1 MSEVNDGTTRSR
13 RRVKGGLYVV
23 AVLCIAYVASHF
35 YRGSVGVIGPELMR
49 GMGLSAEALGALG
62 GTYFLVF
69 GLSQIPVGVLLDR
82 FGPRLINTAL
92 LVVAAGGALIFAAA
106 QDAAMLTI
114 GRGIMGL
121 GCAAGLMG
129 ALVVYSRWFAPQTFS
144 TLAGFTLAFG
154 GFGSLIATT
163 PLATAAALVGW
174 RSAFVGAAAVT
185 VVIALMVW
193 LVIRDA
199 PPGETFHRDDERESL
214 AAALKGVWTV
224 LANRQLHLLL
234 PLNAVAYAS
243 VMATLGLWGAPY
255 LIDVHGLD
263 VVTAADILMA
273 MAITLMIGSIS
284 YGWLGPRIGTYK
296 VPALTGACAVMAIY
310 IWLAVSP
317 PQGAMAIT
325 ILFGLVGLLG
335 AYSVLIL
342 SHVRSLFPL
351 RMVGRGLTAANL
363 FNFAGVGVV
372 QAVSGWIVGAWPEVD
387 GARPPEAY
395 QALYWFLAAIVA
407 AASVVY
413 AFSRDPLR
421 NKAEEAPSS

>member
-1 MSEVNDGTTRSR
+1 MGHGIDMTGSK
-13 RRVKGGLYVV
+13 RRVKGALFVV

-35 YRGSVGVIGPELMR
+35 YRVSVGVIGPELMR

-69 GLSQIPVGVLLDR
+69 GFSQIPVGVLLDR

-106 QDAAMLTI
+106 QDATMLAI
-114 GRGIMGL
+114 GRGVMGL
-121 GCAAGLMG
+121 GCASGLMG
-129 ALVVYSRWFAPQTFS
+129 ALVVYSRWFPPQTFS

-163 PLATAAALVGW
+163 PLAAAAELVGW
-174 RSAFVGAAAVT
+174 RGAFVGAAAVT
-185 VVIALMVW
+185 MAIALMVW
-193 LVIRDA
+193 LSIRDA
-199 PPGETFHRDDERESL
+199 PPGETFHQDIERESL
-214 AAALKGVWTV
+214 TDAIKGVWAV
-224 LANRQLHLLL
+224 LANRQLHLLM

-255 LIDVHGLD
+255 LVDVHGLD

-273 MAITLMIGSIS
+273 MAITLMIGSVS

-296 VPALTGACAVMAIY
+296 IPALAGALTVAAVY
-310 IWLAVSP
+310 LWLAISP
-317 PQGAMAIT
+317 PQGAMAIAL
-325 ILFGLVGLLG
+325 LFGLVGLLG

-372 QAVSGWIVGAWPEVD
+372 QAISGWIVGAWPVVD
-387 GARPPEAY
+387 GARPHEAY
-395 QALYWFLAAIVA
+395 QALYWFLAAIVVGA
-407 AASVVY
+407 AVIY
-413 AFSRDPLR
+413 MFSRDPLR
-421 NKAEEAPSS
+421 RPEPE

>member
-1 MSEVNDGTTRSR
+1 M
-13 RRVKGGLYVV
+13 V
-23 AVLCIAYVASHF
+23 AVLCIAYVVSHF

-69 GLSQIPVGVLLDR
+69 GFSQIPVGVLLDR
-82 FGPRLINTAL
+82 FGPRLIITAL
-92 LVVAAGGALIFAAA
+92 LVVAAGGALIFAGA
-106 QDAAMLTI
+106 QDATMLTI
-114 GRGIMGL
+114 GRGVMGL

-129 ALVVYSRWFAPQTFS
+129 ALVVYSRWFAPRTFS
-144 TLAGFTLAFG
+144 ALAGFTLAFG

-163 PLATAAALVGW
+163 PLAAAAELVGW
-174 RSAFVGAAAVT
+174 RGAFVGAAIVT
-185 VVIALMVW
+185 LAIALLVW
-193 LVIRDA
+193 LGIRDA
-199 PPGETFHRDDERESL
+199 PPGKTFHRDDKRESL
-214 AAALKGVWTV
+214 ADAVKGVWTV

-263 VVTAADILMA
+263 VVAAADILMA

-296 VPALTGACAVMAIY
+296 IPALIGAATVTAIY
-310 IWLAVSP
+310 LWLAISP
-317 PQGAMAIT
+317 PQGVWVIAV
-325 ILFGLVGLLG
+325 LFGLVGLLG

-351 RMVGRGLTAANL
+351 HMVGRGLTAANL
-363 FNFAGVGVV
+363 FNFAGVGLV
-372 QAVSGWIVGAWPEVD
+372 QAISGWIVGAWPEVD
-387 GARPPEAY
+387 GARPDEAY
-395 QALYWFLAAIVA
+395 QALYWFLAAIISVA
-407 AASVVY
+407 AAVY
-413 AFSRDPLR
+413 VFSRDPPQQ
-421 NKAEEAPSS
+421 KVSEAPSS